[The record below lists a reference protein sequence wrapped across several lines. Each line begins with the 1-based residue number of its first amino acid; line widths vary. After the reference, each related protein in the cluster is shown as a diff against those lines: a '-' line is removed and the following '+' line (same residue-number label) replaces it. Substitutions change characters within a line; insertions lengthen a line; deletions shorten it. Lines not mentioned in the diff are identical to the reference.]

1 MTDYADLTA
10 YIVKTIVDDKDAVE
24 VRLKPGGRQTVV
36 EIKVASEDMGKIIG
50 KNGRNIDAIRAVVR
64 SAGLRNRERVQVDV
78 AQ

>member
-10 YIVKTIVDDKDAVE
+10 YIVNTIVDDKDAVE
-24 VRLKPGGRQTVV
+24 IRLKPGGRQTVV
-36 EIKVASEDMGKIIG
+36 EIKVAPEDMGKIIG

-78 AQ
+78 A